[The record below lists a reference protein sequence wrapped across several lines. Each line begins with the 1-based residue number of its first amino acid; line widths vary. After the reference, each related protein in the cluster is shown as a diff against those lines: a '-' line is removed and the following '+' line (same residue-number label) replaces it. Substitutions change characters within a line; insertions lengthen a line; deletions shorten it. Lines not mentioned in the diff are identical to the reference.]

1 MRTSKGKTP
10 RVSKPVA
17 AQPDTPTPTVAPVTG
32 QIRVRS
38 RGNSAIHPMHH
49 HEDRQASI
57 AEAAYFLSEQR
68 GFAPGHELEDWLAA
82 EEEVD
87 QRLIG
92 EVRAS

>member
-1 MRTSKGKTP
+1 MRISKGKTP

-17 AQPDTPTPTVAPVTG
+17 AQSAPATPTVAPVTG

-38 RGNSAIHPMHH
+38 RGNSAIHPKRHQ
-49 HEDRQASI
+49 DRHASI

-87 QRLIG
+87 QRLISEG
-92 EVRAS
+92 RAT